1 MRIWASLRLDTLCW
15 RGPGCLHR
23 EIANVVRLV
32 TASLGRHVDER
43 FIQIGQEFE
52 VGFHGRILPTILR
65 LARADA
71 PDRLI
76 APLQIRADLCEAHLQ
91 CELRVEFFVG

>member
-1 MRIWASLRLDTLCW
+1 MSLTAAINLRIA
-15 RGPGCLHR
+15 GV
-23 EIANVVRLV
+23 IV
-32 TASLGRHVDER
+32 TVSV
-43 FIQIGQEFE
+43 Q
-52 VGFHGRILPTILR
+52 

-76 APLQIRADLCEAHLQ
+76 APLPICTDLRETHLQ